1 MAIRAEKYKT
11 SFYII
16 GMMGSNMA
24 PEGGKWY
31 QEGENVTRRVKY
43 GTRRGNMAPG
53 GEIWHQKGENGTRR
67 GKHAPLKCSKCCLIF
82 FDYSARTTQIVII
95 IPHVYLC
102 PCHLTCSCTSHCW
115 EIWHQEGKYGTRRGN
130 MAPEGGK

>member
-24 PEGGKWY
+24 PGGGKCH
-31 QEGENVTRRVKY
+31 QEGEMSPGGEIWHQEGEIWHQKGKY
-43 GTRRGNMAPG
+43 GTRRGNMSPG
-53 GEIWHQKGENGTRR
+53 GENGTRR

-82 FDYSARTTQIVII
+82 FDYSARTAQIVII

-102 PCHLTCSCTSHCW
+102 LCHLTCSSTSHCC
-115 EIWHQEGKYGTRRGN
+115 IQQDHMIFMDITR
-130 MAPEGGK
+130 